1 MIHQISDLCF
11 WNNEHM
17 PDASYSILEPA
28 LRMWCEDQISG
39 DYYPMAYIIESA
51 LTVDSE

>member
-1 MIHQISDLCF
+1 MINQISDMSF
-11 WNNEHM
+11 WNYSHTPN
-17 PDASYSILEPA
+17 ASYTILDPA
-28 LRMWCEDQISG
+28 LRMWCEDQIAG